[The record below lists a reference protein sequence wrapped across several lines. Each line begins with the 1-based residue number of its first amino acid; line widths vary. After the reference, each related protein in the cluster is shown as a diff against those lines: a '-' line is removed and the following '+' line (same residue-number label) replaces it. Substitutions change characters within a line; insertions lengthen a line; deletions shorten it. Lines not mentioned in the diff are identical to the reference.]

1 MIQRVGLCAI
11 GLLALST
18 VSAEPESAPD
28 RLDMEGIEIHGNS
41 ELPKAL
47 YIVPW
52 KEAEETASTGKP
64 VESLTQELLN
74 PLEREAFQRRLK
86 YVEAGDR

>member
-1 MIQRVGLCAI
+1 MRKRICLCVA
-11 GLLALST
+11 GLLLSGA
-18 VSAEPESAPD
+18 VVAEPETATD

-52 KEAEETASTGKP
+52 KEAKETASTGKP

-86 YVEAGDR
+86 YVEAGDQ